1 MPKLPIPTLRPFQQ
15 HSCNRSTTAQVTT
28 PVLASTAATSASGTT
43 IVVSSATWTTNQYQN
58 DWVMILTGTGAG
70 QTRNI
75 TSNTSTTLTVP
86 TWTVTPDSTSTFQIV
101 QPMYPGLQGSLMSP
115 STGGTVLVGVTYRE
129 VIPIAAA
136 TQVTVRLKTTT
147 AAGTLTLTPM
157 RLLAVNP
164 DDPAIYLPDGSVDTT
179 KVQKYA
185 TGGSSATAVVAGT
198 ELALSINPAGEA
210 YCLVEFAVTTAGT
223 LNYCDVMTL
232 QSGGISSGGGGGGGG
247 AVTGQVA
254 LNDGVTTTTLGT
266 VKAASTPAAATDTA
280 LVVDQ
285 RPGTTITTQVLGND
299 NAGHYQPAGDNIT
312 RSIYVIPGN
321 GAQSQ
326 PSMDAV
332 ARPGFQKITD
342 GNTVVGVDAGTTSIN
357 VNIAKD
363 STPAATTGLP
373 VTLTSSDL
381 TTVVGVKAASTAA
394 VATDPA
400 IVVAISPNNGVTLST
415 GAAVKVTDGTNFQPT
430 GDAAARAIFVKN
442 TDGTNTG
449 AVKAAST
456 AAATTDPAQ
465 VVAVSPNNVVKVGDG
480 TTSLVIK
487 AASTAA
493 VAGDT
498 SAVVALSPNSPLP
511 AGSSVIGTVSGT
523 TKDITPT
530 LAVTASAYAAGNCM
544 GGKLTLTSAMR
555 ISGGTGTWQTLTITD
570 AGNQKP
576 LLDVLLFTSNPAGT
590 FTDKSAFP
598 TMSVADN
605 ALVLARISILSTDWV
620 TFGGSAYCTKV
631 VGAIPVTAAGS
642 ANLYAAM
649 NVTSGTP
656 TPTATTNLNAVFGF
670 LCD

>member
-1 MPKLPIPTLRPFQQ
+1 MPSQIISATTQYPLGGTNPSAGSLLTFKTVGLTASCSVIPKLRKP
-15 HSCNRSTTAQVTT
+15 
-28 PVLASTAATSASGTT
+28 
-43 IVVSSATWTTNQYQN
+43 
-58 DWVMILTGTGAG
+58 GAG
-70 QTRNI
+70 
-75 TSNTSTTLTVP
+75 TSNLVSVPYLNVST
-86 TWTVTPDSTSTFQIV
+86 
-101 QPMYPGLQGSLMSP
+101 
-115 STGGTVLVGVTYRE
+115 
-129 VIPIAAA
+129 
-136 TQVTVRLKTTT
+136 
-147 AAGTLTLTPM
+147 
-157 RLLAVNP
+157 N
-164 DDPAIYLPDGSVDTT
+164 
-179 KVQKYA
+179 
-185 TGGSSATAVVAGT
+185 ATA
-198 ELALSINPAGEA
+198 
-210 YCLVEFAVTTAGT
+210 TAGT
-223 LNYCDVMTL
+223 AITADGVYQITAVGPETL
-232 QSGGISSGGGGGGGG
+232 LDATVSSGTALIDWWIVEGLGGSGGSSGGGGGGGG
-247 AVTGQVA
+247 AVTVADGADVALGSTTDAAVGDATGTINAHLRQVA
-254 LNDGVTTTTLGT
+254 KTL
-266 VKAASTPAAATDTA
+266 ATGA
-280 LVVDQ
+280 IV
-285 RPGTTITTQVLGND
+285 QVLGND
-299 NAGHYQPAGDNIT
+299 NAAHYLPAGDNIT

-342 GNTVVGVDAGTTSIN
+342 GTTVVGVDAGTTSIN

-430 GDAAARAIFVKN
+430 GDAAARAVFVKN

-456 AAATTDPAQ
+456 AAAAADPAQ
-465 VVAVSPNNVVKVGDG
+465 VVAISPNNVVKVGDG

-493 VAGDT
+493 VVGDT

-523 TKDITPT
+523 TKDIIPT

-642 ANLYAAM
+642 ATLYAAM